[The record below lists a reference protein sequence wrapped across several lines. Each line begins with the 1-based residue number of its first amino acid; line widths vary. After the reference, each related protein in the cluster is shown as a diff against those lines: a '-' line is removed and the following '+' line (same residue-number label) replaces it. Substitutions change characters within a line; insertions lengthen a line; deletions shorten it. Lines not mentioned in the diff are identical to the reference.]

1 MVLVE
6 KFVGAK
12 SQLSRQ
18 ETKLH
23 FVYVELF
30 RLSIGTRYQEDVRS
44 IYCDS
49 RRESVGIKVDAGSN
63 PVVSISR
70 ISE

>member
-1 MVLVE
+1 MVPVE

-12 SQLSRQ
+12 SRPSRQ
-18 ETKLH
+18 ETNLH
-23 FVYVELF
+23 FVSVELF
-30 RLSIGTRYQEDVRS
+30 RLSIGTGYQEDVWS
-44 IYCDS
+44 IYCDARS
-49 RRESVGIKVDAGSN
+49 ETVGIKIDAGSN

>member
-12 SQLSRQ
+12 SRPSRP
-18 ETKLH
+18 ETNLH
-23 FVYVELF
+23 FVSVELF
-30 RLSIGTRYQEDVRS
+30 RLSIGTGYQEDVWS

-49 RRESVGIKVDAGSN
+49 RSETVGIKIDAGSN
-63 PVVSISR
+63 PVVSIAR
-70 ISE
+70 ITE

>member
-12 SQLSRQ
+12 SRPSRQ
-18 ETKLH
+18 ETNLH
-23 FVYVELF
+23 FVCVELF
-30 RLSIGTRYQEDVRS
+30 RIWIGTGYQEDVWS

-49 RRESVGIKVDAGSN
+49 RRESVGIKIDAGSN
-63 PVVSISR
+63 PVVSIAR
-70 ISE
+70 ITE